1 MSLEEKRALQNQIL
15 AEYANLASNL
25 ETLVKVL
32 QDMVYNPS
40 NNILDSLRDL
50 EKEVGLVYTLYK
62 ASVWAILAD
71 LENNQEGKSGMF
83 QDES

>member
-1 MSLEEKRALQNQIL
+1 
-15 AEYANLASNL
+15 
-25 ETLVKVL
+25 
-32 QDMVYNPS
+32 MVYNPS